1 MQNLS
6 QNQWNNLRFT
16 KIRGLDDL
24 EKMGVR
30 LSQEKIVEL
39 ELNRFKQSLDFS
51 LLTCDEFYHK
61 VSDFINEFSDFETS
75 WYYLDHEATLV
86 LLGLYDTVG
95 FGGKIFKDIRNITD
109 YYPLFYSIDEEK
121 GFMGP
126 LLKIISENYRTYS
139 VDKGFRIVDYP
150 SNMED
155 MVWRLLDKTGYFE
168 EGGV

>member
-75 WYYLDHEATLV
+75 WYYLDHEATLI

-95 FGGKIFKDIRNITD
+95 FGGKIFKDIRNNT
-109 YYPLFYSIDEEK
+109 K
-121 GFMGP
+121 
-126 LLKIISENYRTYS
+126 
-139 VDKGFRIVDYP
+139 
-150 SNMED
+150 
-155 MVWRLLDKTGYFE
+155 
-168 EGGV
+168 